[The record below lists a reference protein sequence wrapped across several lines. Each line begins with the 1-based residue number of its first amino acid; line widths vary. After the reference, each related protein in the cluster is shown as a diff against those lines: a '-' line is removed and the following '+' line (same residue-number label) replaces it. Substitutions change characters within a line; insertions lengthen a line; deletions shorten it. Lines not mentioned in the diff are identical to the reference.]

1 MTAGEA
7 AALVITAAL
16 LHLAAAPHGAFG
28 GGGGG
33 GGLGA
38 AAAAARGFGSA
49 GAREAAV
56 GSVGG
61 GGSEGGA
68 DLLLAAPATTL
79 GRDVERGAP
88 RGSSR
93 RRLLL
98 GELEGRLL
106 GVFGLRRRPR
116 PGAGVAVPPY
126 LEQLYRAQQRRGA
139 GHGGGP
145 RRRRWARA
153 DEGRVGEVDVEE
165 EEEEEEVA
173 FPRQAQGRA
182 NTVRGFHHD
191 ESTEKLS
198 LGQSTEGGTTWH
210 FLFNLSS
217 IPDSEEVTAAELRV
231 HHTRVHSSCPSSSP
245 ACESTPRL
253 ERINVYEVVAP
264 PSSDAACRLL
274 DTRVVRANES
284 RWEAFDVSP
293 AVSRWTRGSA
303 PNRGFAV
310 EVLPVRGPRGG
321 GAAEGVPGEAT
332 PARPRS
338 GIASPFPG
346 DGSRRT
352 EPRPLLVTFG
362 SDGRAPFAPRGRARR
377 GAGGAPRQTALR
389 ARRKPR
395 HGCRRHALYVD
406 FREVGWN
413 DWIVAPPGYHA
424 YFCHGECP
432 FPLADHLNSTNHAIV
447 QTLVNS
453 VNASIPRACCVPTE
467 LSPIS
472 MLYLDEYGK
481 VVLKNYQ
488 DMVVEGCGCR

>member
-1 MTAGEA
+1 MIGS
-7 AALVITAAL
+7 V
-16 LHLAAAPHGAFG
+16 
-28 GGGGG
+28 
-33 GGLGA
+33 GGLGTR
-38 AAAAARGFGSA
+38 RG
-49 GAREAAV
+49 
-56 GSVGG
+56 GG
-61 GGSEGGA
+61 GGSERRA
-68 DLLLAAPATTL
+68 DLLLAEKSPATTL
-79 GRDVERGAP
+79 GRDDEEKARSGN
-88 RGSSR
+88 S
-93 RRLLL
+93 RRLLE
-98 GELEGRLL
+98 ELEGRLL
-106 GVFGLRRRPR
+106 GVFGLQRRPR
-116 PGAGVAVPPY
+116 PGTGIAVPAY
-126 LEQLYRAQQRRGA
+126 LVQLYRAQQHTGR
-139 GHGGGP
+139 GGGP
-145 RRRRWARA
+145 RRRWARA
-153 DEGRVGEVDVEE
+153 DKERVGKDDVDVEE
-165 EEEEEEVA
+165 EKEEVA
-173 FPRQAQGRA
+173 FPREAQGRA

-198 LGQSTEGGTTWH
+198 LGQSTEDGTTWH

-231 HHTRVHSSCPSSSP
+231 HHTRVHSPCPSSSP
-245 ACESTPRL
+245 ACELAPRL

-264 PSSDAACRLL
+264 PSSPSGAASRLL
-274 DTRVVRANES
+274 DTRVVRTNES

-310 EVLPVRGPRGG
+310 EVLPVRRPSGG
-321 GAAEGVPGEAT
+321 VAANGVPSEAVL
-332 PARPRS
+332 AQPRS
-338 GIASPFPG
+338 GVASLFPG
-346 DGSRRT
+346 DGSHQT

-362 SDGRAPFAPRGRARR
+362 SDGRAPFTPRSRARR
-377 GAGGAPRQTALR
+377 SIGGAPRQAAHK

-395 HGCRRHALYVD
+395 YSCRRHALYVD